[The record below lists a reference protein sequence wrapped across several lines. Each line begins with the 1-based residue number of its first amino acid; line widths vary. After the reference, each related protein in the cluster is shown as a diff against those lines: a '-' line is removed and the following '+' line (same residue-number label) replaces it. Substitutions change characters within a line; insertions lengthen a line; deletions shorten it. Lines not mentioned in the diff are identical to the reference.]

1 MADPIS
7 LSNPFAALTVVVAP
21 AVLTNASSVLC
32 MGTSNRLARV
42 VDRTR
47 AVSAE
52 LASLQDQSGRPF
64 QIRVDQ
70 LERLKT
76 RAQVLFW
83 ALRFMYASLGSFAAA
98 AMIAVVGSVMYYYS
112 WQTAF
117 QTVAVLGLVV
127 FVCAVLSLVTGSVLM
142 VHEVRLALASL

>member
-47 AVSAE
+47 VVSAE
-52 LASLQDQSGRPF
+52 LASLEDQSGRPF

-70 LERLKT
+70 LERLNR
-76 RAQVLFW
+76 RAQMLFW
-83 ALRFMYASLGSFAAA
+83 AMRCMYASLGLFAAA
-98 AMIAVVGSVMYYYS
+98 AMVAVIGSVMYYYG
-112 WQTAF
+112 WEGLF
-117 QTVAVLGLVV
+117 QAVAVLGLGV
-127 FVCAVLSLVTGSVLM
+127 FVSAVLSLASGSLLFVR
-142 VHEVRLALASL
+142 EVQLSLES